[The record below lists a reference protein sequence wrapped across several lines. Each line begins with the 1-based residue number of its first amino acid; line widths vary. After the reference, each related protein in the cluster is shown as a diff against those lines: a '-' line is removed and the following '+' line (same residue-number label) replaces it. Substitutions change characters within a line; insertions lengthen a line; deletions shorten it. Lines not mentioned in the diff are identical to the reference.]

1 MAYVKRVCSLVV
13 GVTCVAV
20 AGCSPSPVASPS
32 PSPSP
37 SAAFLCVPEAGG
49 DPVVCGPIEFEQA
62 QRRDALY
69 AEAEA
74 AYRRYWA
81 EVQRVELSAHPV
93 VTPELEVVTE
103 PRFRELLREAFV
115 QAEGRQRVE
124 GEGSVVWVRHA
135 PGVSR

>member
-32 PSPSP
+32 PSPS
-37 SAAFLCVPEAGG
+37 AAFLCVPEAGG

-62 QRRDALY
+62 QRRDVLY

-74 AYRRYWA
+74 VYRRYWV

-93 VTPELEVVTE
+93 VTPELEVVTVN
-103 PRFRELLREAFV
+103 P
-115 QAEGRQRVE
+115 
-124 GEGSVVWVRHA
+124 
-135 PGVSR
+135 PGVSGGSTVCELSRWLGV